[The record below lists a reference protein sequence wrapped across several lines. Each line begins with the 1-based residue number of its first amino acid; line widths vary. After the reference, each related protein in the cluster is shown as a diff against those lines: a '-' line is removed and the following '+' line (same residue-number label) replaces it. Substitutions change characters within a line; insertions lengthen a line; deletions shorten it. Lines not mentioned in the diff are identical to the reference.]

1 MTLPIEEITLHAG
14 KGRCQ
19 VRFSYGSQDTFHFT
33 LVRIRSG
40 SITGFGEG
48 LGEGI
53 DQIEANVRELPG
65 RDALALDSLLADA
78 PERGNTFTEAVS
90 LALYDLVA
98 KAAGV
103 PLAALLGGPARR
115 RVPLM
120 PAIFPTTAADAA
132 AKARRF
138 HEEGFRALKFKMMG
152 DLDEDLANLEA
163 IRGEVDPETM
173 IQGDANCGYK
183 DRDALIKALPLLEA
197 KGLDI
202 FEDPLEGSL
211 ADYAGLPGKST
222 VKIMIDAGA
231 RSEVAIRDIL
241 QARCC
246 DIINQHPCQQGGL
259 GRALRQSHAAE
270 LMGIPTMV
278 GGTGFFGVGTAAYHH
293 LASVIGLS
301 MPCGELGGFCD
312 HGFQSQL
319 VKTPLPISAGSV
331 EIPDTPGIGVEIDEK
346 SLERLSSE
354 QRHVG

>member
-19 VRFSYGSQDTFHFT
+19 VRFSYGSQDYFHFT
-33 LVRIRSG
+33 LVQIRSG
-40 SITGFGEG
+40 SVTGAGEG

-53 DQIEANVRELPG
+53 DRIEANARALLG
-65 RDALALDSLLADA
+65 KDALALDSLLADA
-78 PERGNTFTEAVS
+78 PEQENTATEAVS

-120 PAIFPTTAADAA
+120 PAIFPTDAADAA
-132 AKARRF
+132 AKAGRF
-138 HEEGFRALKFKMMG
+138 HEEGFGAVKFKMMG
-152 DLDEDLANLEA
+152 DLDEDLANLDA
-163 IRGEVDPETM
+163 IRGEVGKGTI
-173 IQGDANCGYK
+173 IQGDANCGYR
-183 DRDALIKALPLLEA
+183 DRDALIKALPRLEA
-197 KGLDI
+197 AGLDV
-202 FEDPLEGSL
+202 FEDPLQGSL
-211 ADYAGLPGKST
+211 ADYAQFVGKSA

-231 RSEVAIRDIL
+231 RSESAIRDIL
-241 QARCC
+241 EARCC

-278 GGTGFFGVGTAAYHH
+278 GGTGFFGIGTAAYHH

-301 MPCGELGGFCD
+301 MPCGELGGFVD
-312 HGFQSQL
+312 HGFPARL
-319 VKTPLPISAGSV
+319 VKTPLAIRAGTV
-331 EIPDTPGIGVEIDEK
+331 EIPDTPGIGVEIDQR
-346 SLERLSSE
+346 SLRRLATEERTLK
-354 QRHVG
+354 